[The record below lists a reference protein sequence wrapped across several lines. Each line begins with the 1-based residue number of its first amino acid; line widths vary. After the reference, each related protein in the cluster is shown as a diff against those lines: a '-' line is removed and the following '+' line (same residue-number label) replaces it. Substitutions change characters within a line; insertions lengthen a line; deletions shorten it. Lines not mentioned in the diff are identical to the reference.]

1 MKLPATPVASFLGS
15 SRDWEEARVVL
26 FGAPL
31 DFTATFR
38 PGARLAPRR
47 VRELSQALEEH
58 SFRLGVSLAERP
70 FYDAGDVEPVWG
82 NVVSSLEAVRKLAR
96 AVIREGKKP
105 FMIGG
110 EHLVT
115 LALLEELLPVHPD
128 LVLVQLDAHADLRA
142 DYGGE
147 RLSHATVMRRAAEAL
162 GPGRLIQV
170 GVRSAVPEE
179 LEFAR
184 ENYLLLLPRPDR
196 EAAERVRELAGG
208 RPIYLSL
215 DVDVLDP
222 AFAPGTGTP
231 EPCGATPEELFS
243 FLYGLE
249 GLEVVGFDLVE
260 ICPPFDPADTTSL
273 LGAKILREAI
283 LCLGGTS

>member
-1 MKLPATPVASFLGS
+1 M
-15 SRDWEEARVVL
+15 VL

-58 SFRLGVSLAERP
+58 SFYLGVSLAERP
-70 FYDAGDVEPVWG
+70 FFDAGDVEPVWG
-82 NVVSSLEAVRKLAR
+82 NAVSSLDAIRELAR
-96 AVIREGKKP
+96 TVIREGKKP

-115 LALLEELLPVHPD
+115 LAVVEELLGTYPD
-128 LVLVQLDAHADLRA
+128 LLLVQLDAHADLRS

-162 GPGRLIQV
+162 GPGRLFQV

-179 LEFAR
+179 LDFAR
-184 ENYLLLLPRPDR
+184 EHSVLLPRLGR
-196 EAAERVRELAGG
+196 EAAGRVRELAGG
-208 RPIYLSL
+208 RPLYVSL
-215 DVDVLDP
+215 DIDVLDP

-249 GLEVVGFDLVE
+249 GLRVVGFDLVE

>member
-1 MKLPATPVASFLGS
+1 MRPPAGSVAPFLGS
-15 SRDWEEARVVL
+15 SPDRERAKVVL

-58 SFRLGVSLAERP
+58 SFHLGVSLRERP

-82 NVVSSLEAVRKLAR
+82 NVALSLQAIRRLAR
-96 AVIREGKKP
+96 AVIGEGKKP
-105 FMIGG
+105 FVIGG

-115 LALLEELLPVHPD
+115 LAVLEELLLAYPD
-128 LVLVQLDAHADLRA
+128 LVLVQLDAHADLRS

-147 RLSHATVMRRAAEAL
+147 PLSHATVMRRAAELL
-162 GPGRLIQV
+162 GPGRLVQV

-179 LEFAR
+179 VEFAR
-184 ENYLLLLPRPDR
+184 THCLSLPRPGR
-196 EAAERVRELAGG
+196 EAAERLREMAGG
-208 RPIYLSL
+208 RPVYVSL

-231 EPCGATPEELFS
+231 EPGGATPEELFS

-249 GLEVVGFDLVE
+249 GMRVVGFDLVE
-260 ICPPFDPADTTSL
+260 ICPPFDPADITSL